1 MSKQATTA
9 LATASKILLK
19 ALGAGLSSDDFC
31 TIVVHQLLHEQQAN
45 TCFISTLGNDSN
57 VEVFGKYGYEK
68 GIFEKYTLSVWEPS
82 GITAAMRTGQVQ
94 KLDSE
99 EEYIE
104 AYPNNRYSGLP
115 GNGYI
120 AIPFVTSDNLVGAIG
135 ISFHLK
141 LSEINLSDEL
151 VELIQLASP
160 FFAYQNNGNS
170 RGGFSKSISFDKLSD
185 TGEVRLTEREE
196 LILQLMAKGNTNQE
210 IGLEM
215 HLSESSIRSASVG
228 LFKNLGVH
236 SRKDAVA
243 AAKHLGL
250 LALVPIAK
258 ALPIGGTHWMGAA

>member
-1 MSKQATTA
+1 MSKQATTD
-9 LATASKILLK
+9 LATASKTMIK

-31 TIVVHQLLHEQQAN
+31 TLVVHQLLHEQQAN
-45 TCFISTLGNDSN
+45 SCFLATLGNDSN

-68 GIFEKYTLSVWEPS
+68 GIFEKHTLSVWEPS
-82 GITAAMRTGQVQ
+82 GITAALRTGQVQ

-99 EEYIE
+99 EAYNE
-104 AYPNNRYSGLP
+104 AYPSNRYSGLP

-120 AIPFVTSDNLVGAIG
+120 AIPFMTSDNLVGAIG

-141 LSEINLSDEL
+141 LSEINLSAEL
-151 VELIQLASP
+151 IELIQLASP

-170 RGGFSKSISFDKLSD
+170 RRGSGKAISFDKTSD
-185 TGEVRLTEREE
+185 SGEVLLTEREE
-196 LILQLMAKGNTNQE
+196 LILELMANGRTNQE
-210 IGLEM
+210 IGIEM

-228 LFKNLGVH
+228 LFKTLGVH

-250 LALVPIAK
+250 MASLPVAK
-258 ALPIGGTHWMGAA
+258 VLSVLGTHLVVVA